1 METGCNGRAK
11 LGVISTV
18 SSHTIT
24 NPDSRL
30 WTSDFRLKK
39 MTPFTAEL
47 IGTMLLIL
55 LGDGVVANV
64 LLNDTK
70 GHNGGLIVITTAWGL
85 AVYVG
90 VVVAGPYSGAHLN
103 PAVTIGLAI
112 AGKFPWASV
121 PAYILAQMLGGFIGA
136 FLVWL
141 MYYDHFQRNNKP
153 DAILSV
159 FCTGPAIRK
168 YTSNIVS
175 ELIGSFVLIF
185 TVFYIVGAEITP
197 TKTPIGLGSVG
208 ALPVALL
215 VWVIGL
221 SLGGT
226 TGYAI
231 NPARD
236 LGPRIIHFLV
246 PIKNKGTSDWA
257 YSWIPVLGPIAG
269 AALAAFLYLRLH
281 P

>member
-1 METGCNGRAK
+1 M
-11 LGVISTV
+11 S
-18 SSHTIT
+18 
-24 NPDSRL
+24 
-30 WTSDFRLKK
+30 
-39 MTPFTAEL
+39 PFMAEL

-70 GHNGGLIVITTAWGL
+70 GNNSGWMVITTAWGL
-85 AVYVG
+85 AVFVG
-90 VVVAGPYSGAHLN
+90 ITVAGPYSGAHLN

-112 AGKFPWASV
+112 AGKFAWASV
-121 PAYILAQMLGGFIGA
+121 LPYIAAQMIGACIGA

-141 MYYDHFQRNNKP
+141 MYYDHFQRTNNP
-153 DAILSV
+153 GFVLAC
-159 FCTGPAIRK
+159 FCTGPAVRN
-168 YTSNIVS
+168 YVSNIAS
-175 ELIGSFVLIF
+175 EIIGSFVLIF
-185 TVFYIVGAEITP
+185 VVFYVTKGEIIP

-208 ALPVALL
+208 AIPVAFL

-236 LGPRIIHFLV
+236 LGPRIMHAILPV
-246 PIKNKGTSDWA
+246 KSKGSSDWA
-257 YSWIPVLGPIAG
+257 YSWIPILGPIIG
-269 AALAAFLYLRLH
+269 AAIAAFLYMHLN
-281 P
+281 